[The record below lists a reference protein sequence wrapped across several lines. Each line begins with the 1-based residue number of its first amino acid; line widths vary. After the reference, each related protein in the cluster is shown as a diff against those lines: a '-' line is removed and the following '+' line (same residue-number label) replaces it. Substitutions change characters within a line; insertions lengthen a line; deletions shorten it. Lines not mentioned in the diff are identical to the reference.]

1 MKIYPQIKKASFLF
15 LMLALLGICSC
26 SNNVVQTSHAQ
37 LAIIFDYDS
46 EDSLPKARFS
56 VFVEAVSNP
65 NRLESIVVKADKKEY
80 IWESDQLIR
89 AQTEVVKYCGLSNLV
104 MPVDEKI
111 PSGNYTITYYQ
122 ADQEKKEM
130 KATLSYNQDFYEAKV
145 KDIPALMNK
154 YMGARMLTIFG
165 EDKQILYY
173 GPRTSQFSD
182 ARGIWNEYRDAVE
195 FQETWISSGGNIIC
209 NLPVEKV
216 VPGN

>member
-1 MKIYPQIKKASFLF
+1 
-15 LMLALLGICSC
+15 MLALLGICSC